1 MAGFVKWLPPKTS
14 ARLRDQL
21 DSPTPVSATT
31 KLANHATSQDG
42 RLFMTKN
49 AITSGSEKEELA
61 ANEQLLVRESI
72 NLLGRGLEPYKAIRE
87 MLHLLSELL
96 GLNRGRVVLPEVSA
110 GVLVIRVAYGLTKTE
125 IQRGRYALGEGI
137 TGQVMQSGETV
148 IVQDI
153 DAEPKYLARAVDR
166 STLPE
171 GTVSFLA
178 TPIMIDREI
187 SGVLGVHRIRS
198 RQRSL
203 EADLQI
209 LRTIAA
215 LIGQIIKI
223 SQLIERRTADLKAEN
238 LTLKA
243 ALQQHKNPKATLGI
257 IGESPKLLT
266 ALHQL
271 EQVAGSDAT
280 VLLLGDSGTGKE
292 LFARALH
299 LQSPRKDRPFV
310 KVNCAAI
317 PETLF
322 EAELFGHEKGAYT
335 GATQP
340 RIGRFEQANGGTL
353 FLDEIGDLPLPVQVK
368 LLRVLQEKV
377 IERLGGRLEIPVDVR
392 IVAATHQDISGFVR
406 EGRFRLDLYYRLNVI
421 PIRLPSLRERS
432 GDIKLLVRQLLS
444 QLNQQHQRNIQF
456 TPAALSSLVSYP
468 WPGNIRQ
475 LYNVLERIVLLSQS
489 DEIEEAA
496 VDFVLVTEAQGQ
508 VTDTIP
514 ISRPQTLPQ
523 SGSAQI
529 DSTIRGYQFVS
540 EGERKNIQEILEQH
554 GGNKSRAAKTLDL
567 TLRQLNYRI
576 GILGIEPPKRTMRKT

>member
-1 MAGFVKWLPPKTS
+1 
-14 ARLRDQL
+14 
-21 DSPTPVSATT
+21 
-31 KLANHATSQDG
+31 
-42 RLFMTKN
+42 MTKK
-49 AITSGSEKEELA
+49 AMTAGSEKEELA
-61 ANEQLLVRESI
+61 VNEQLLVRESI
-72 NLLGRGLEPYKAIRE
+72 NLLGRGLEPNKAIRE

-96 GLNRGRVVLPEVSA
+96 GLNRGRVVLPEVGT
-110 GVLVIRVAYGLTKTE
+110 GVSVIRVAYGLTKAE

-171 GTVSFLA
+171 GIVSFIA

-257 IGESPKLLT
+257 IGESPKLLA

-335 GATQP
+335 GATQS

-432 GDIKLLVRQLLS
+432 GDIKLLVRHLLS
-444 QLNQQHQRNIQF
+444 QLNQQHQRNILF

-523 SGSAQI
+523 SVSSQL
-529 DSTIRGYQFVS
+529 DSTIRSYQSVG
-540 EGERKNIQEILEQH
+540 EGERRNIEASLEQH
-554 GGNKSRAAKTLDL
+554 GGNKSRAAKALDL

-576 GILGIEPPKRTMRKT
+576 SILGIEAPKRMKRKL

>member
-1 MAGFVKWLPPKTS
+1 
-14 ARLRDQL
+14 
-21 DSPTPVSATT
+21 
-31 KLANHATSQDG
+31 
-42 RLFMTKN
+42 MTKI
-49 AITSGSEKEELA
+49 ATISGSDKEELV

-72 NLLGRGLEPYKAIRE
+72 SLLSRGLEPLKATRE

-96 GLNRGRVVLPEVSA
+96 GLNRGRVVLPDEGS
-110 GVLVIRVAYGLTKTE
+110 GELVIRVAYGLTKNE
-125 IQRGRYALGEGI
+125 IQRGRYARGEGI

-153 DAEPKYLARAVDR
+153 DDEPKYLARSIDR
-166 STLPE
+166 AALPQ
-171 GTVSFLA
+171 GTVSFIA
-178 TPIMIDREI
+178 TPIMIDRKLA
-187 SGVLGVHRIRS
+187 GVLGVHRIRS

-203 EADLQI
+203 GSDLQI
-209 LRTIAA
+209 LRTVAE
-215 LIGQIIKI
+215 LIGQVFKI
-223 SQLIERRTADLKAEN
+223 GELIERRTADLKAEN

-243 ALQQHKNPKATLGI
+243 ALQVHKSPQATWGI
-257 IGESPKLLT
+257 IGESPKLLG

-271 EQVAGSDAT
+271 EQVASSDAT

-317 PETLF
+317 PDTLF
-322 EAELFGHEKGAYT
+322 EAELFGYEKGAYT
-335 GATQP
+335 GATQQ

-353 FLDEIGDLPLPVQVK
+353 FLDEIGDLPLPMQVK

-377 IERLGGRLEIPVDVR
+377 IERLGGRLEVPVDVR
-392 IVAATHQDISGFVR
+392 IVAATHQDILGFVR

-432 GDIKLLVRQLLS
+432 GDIKLLVRHLVS
-444 QLNQQHQRNIQF
+444 QLNQQHQRNILF

-508 VTDTIP
+508 VTDSIP
-514 ISRPQTLPQ
+514 TSQLQTVPQ
-523 SGSAQI
+523 SIPAPASSA
-529 DSTIRGYQFVS
+529 IRSYQSVGQ
-540 EGERKNIQEILEQH
+540 GERKAIETGLAQH
-554 GGNKSRAAKTLDL
+554 GGNKTRTAKALDL

-576 GILGIEPPKRTMRKT
+576 SILGIESPKRGMYKL